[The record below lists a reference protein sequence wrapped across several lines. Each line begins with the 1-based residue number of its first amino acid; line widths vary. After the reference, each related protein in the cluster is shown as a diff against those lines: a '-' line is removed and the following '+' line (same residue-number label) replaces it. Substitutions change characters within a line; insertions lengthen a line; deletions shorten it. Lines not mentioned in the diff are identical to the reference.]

1 MFIGLSFFFT
11 EEQNQIKKCL
21 NFCVH
26 LKNFQKSNENEI
38 LKIRWEKHALWW
50 ENYRDP
56 RYVLEEWLAIRP
68 DHILT
73 YKFVFKRKS
82 TDNFFANNYFFS
94 VSGKKKDN
102 GYLSHYLKIKLDI
115 FLDAVDFFCSLRSS

>member
-1 MFIGLSFFFT
+1 MSQLLCVF
-11 EEQNQIKKCL
+11 EE
-21 NFCVH
+21 
-26 LKNFQKSNENEI
+26 FQKSNEDEI
-38 LKIRWEKHALWW
+38 LKIRWYRKDEKMFLDILCIAKNIDIKKQEVCLKKLLTKHALWW

-82 TDNFFANNYFFS
+82 TDNFFVNNYFF
-94 VSGKKKDN
+94 
-102 GYLSHYLKIKLDI
+102 
-115 FLDAVDFFCSLRSS
+115 